1 MSRIPHIALPLLA
14 SAATLALAAC
24 STPEEDPRTA
34 PPLVRVATASTATD
48 GVRTFTGI
56 ISARVQS
63 DLGFRVGG
71 KVTTRLVD
79 VGQTVRRGQL
89 LMRIDVTDLALA
101 TAAQARAVA
110 AAQARAVQTAAD
122 ERRYRDL
129 VSAGAVSASAY
140 DQAKAA
146 SLSAQ
151 AQLEAAQAQA
161 GIARNEAGYAA
172 LRADADGVVVAV
184 LAEPGQV
191 IAPGQPVLRLAHA
204 GPREATISLPET
216 VRPAIGSVARA
227 TLYDDTSSGTAR
239 LRQLSD
245 AADLQTRTYEARYV
259 LEGRAATA
267 PLGATV
273 SIALSRGPAG
283 GPTGSAGTA
292 LSIPLAALYDN
303 GRGPGVWAIGR
314 DGRTVS
320 WRPVTV
326 TRLGEES
333 VTIGQGLKPGER
345 FVALG
350 AHLLH
355 QGQTVR
361 VAAAS
366 RGGL

>member
-48 GVRTFTGI
+48 GERTFTGI
-56 ISARVQS
+56 VSARVQS

-71 KVTTRLVD
+71 KVTARLVD

-191 IAPGQPVLRLAHA
+191 IAAGQPVLRLAHA

-216 VRPAIGSVARA
+216 IRPAIGSVARA
-227 TLYDDTSSGTAR
+227 TLYEDTSPGTAR

-273 SIALSRGPAG
+273 SIALSRSPA
-283 GPTGSAGTA
+283 GSAGTA

-303 GRGPGVWAIGR
+303 GRGPGVWAIGG

-366 RGGL
+366 RSGL

>member
-48 GVRTFTGI
+48 GERTFTGI
-56 ISARVQS
+56 VSARVQS

-71 KVTTRLVD
+71 KVTARLVD

-191 IAPGQPVLRLAHA
+191 IAAGQPVLRLAHA

-216 VRPAIGSVARA
+216 IRPAIGSVARA
-227 TLYDDTSSGTAR
+227 TLYEDTSSGTAR

-273 SIALSRGPAG
+273 SIALSRSPA
-283 GPTGSAGTA
+283 GPTGSAGSA

-303 GRGPGVWAIGR
+303 GRGPGVWAIGG